1 MKKQLIF
8 TAILTISFTVL
19 NSAAFAYS
27 TRETTTV
34 PYLVSST
41 QSPQTRWSNV
51 RHTFRIQIP
60 ETSSAVSQVK
70 VILSPGVTVKNDITV
85 HERSGKEIA
94 TNSNVGDDAV
104 IINFTEPLKSTNEI
118 EIDMNKVILSRLHR
132 NPWSYRIKTKLADT
146 ETELDLGVAQ
156 IRNFQR

>member
-8 TAILTISFTVL
+8 TAAVTLAFTVL

-34 PYLVSST
+34 PYLVGST
-41 QSPQTRWSNV
+41 QSPQTRWSFV
-51 RHTFRIQIP
+51 RHIFKIQIP
-60 ETSSAVSQVK
+60 EASPAISQLT
-70 VILSPGVTVKNDITV
+70 VILPPGITVKNNITV

-94 TNSNVGDDAV
+94 TNANVNDDEV
-104 IINFTEPLKSTNEI
+104 IINFTQPLKSTNEI

-132 NPWSYRIKTKLADT
+132 NSWSYQIQTKLADT
-146 ETELDLGVAQ
+146 ETKLNLGVTR